1 MAEEGGAA
9 GAGAKTSS
17 KYFGVISHEAV
28 SPVTHRQKA
37 VPGLSWRFRPVPS
50 VCPFEAHGFDLSL
63 RQFRSITGIQICWG
77 VAELLFL
84 LCVPILLRFSFT
96 F

>member
-28 SPVTHRQKA
+28 SPVTDRQTAVHGVELA
-37 VPGLSWRFRPVPS
+37 VPSRFLPFVPLQHM
-50 VCPFEAHGFDLSL
+50 VL
-63 RQFRSITGIQICWG
+63 I
-77 VAELLFL
+77 
-84 LCVPILLRFSFT
+84 
-96 F
+96 